1 MSEVDILA
9 LARKVAGAAEPGEQV
24 EAFVGQGTSTSVK
37 AHGGEVESLTQA
49 TSAGIGVRVVRDGR
63 QGFAWAGSLDDAV
76 VAEVLAE
83 ARDNVVFA
91 EPDEWVGLAEPDGVA
106 APDFD
111 LWRDG
116 LAGLPTE
123 RKIELALELEAA
135 VKAGDPRVVGVRT
148 SQWGDGYGEGAVAT
162 STGLEAWGRSTSC
175 QSFCVLGMPFPP
187 TVPVHGTTH
196 TPQADAPTPEA
207 MPRPSELDH
216 AHSEPGAW
224 TTRPTP
230 HQQRRREEPPAT
242 SGPAHSRSRGERH
255 RGHRGAAQGPGQ
267 GPPPVP
273 GLGSPGSFCVLDL
286 PAETSFQVHRTD
298 SQDRP

>member
-1 MSEVDILA
+1 MV
-9 LARKVAGAAEPGEQV
+9 ARGP
-24 EAFVGQGTSTSVK
+24 FVTATASRELGYLNNLYDCS
-37 AHGGEVESLTQA
+37 TQA
-49 TSAGIGVRVVRDGR
+49 VPPAAPPLEPCPRGRGGRHRGHPGFAQRRARLVGCLPKLVDLSAGGPGPRSGTENLIGVLAATVHDPSGR
-63 QGFAWAGSLDDAV
+63 TRHQAV
-76 VAEVLAE
+76 L
-83 ARDNVVFA
+83 R
-91 EPDEWVGLAEPDGVA
+91 P
-106 APDFD
+106 
-111 LWRDG
+111 
-116 LAGLPTE
+116 
-123 RKIELALELEAA
+123 
-135 VKAGDPRVVGVRT
+135 RT